1 MKAGCSCITHPSATK
16 YVQKQASKHTP
27 FDLNVLSTPPAFILS
42 QDRTLEIIVSK
53 PFSRSPSS
61 LGSPRALRLTLFG
74 SNLKSE
80 LLYSALFIFLIEL
93 YFLSLPQSS
102 TAVSSRSSASASL
115 SLRFGSHA
123 PQPQLSELTS
133 WYFLVLVVQFSLSAL
148 PSLGQ
153 LSYST
158 TSTFNCQGVFSTF
171 FEFLSR
177 NRKALDFT

>member
-53 PFSRSPSS
+53 PFSRSPFS

-102 TAVSSRSSASASL
+102 TAVSSRSSASL
-115 SLRFGSHA
+115 SLRFDSHA

-158 TSTFNCQGVFSTF
+158 
-171 FEFLSR
+171 LS
-177 NRKALDFT
+177 LIHI

>member
-53 PFSRSPSS
+53 PLSRSPSS

-158 TSTFNCQGVFSTF
+158 TSLFNCQGVFSTF
-171 FEFLSR
+171 FEFFIEKPQSS
-177 NRKALDFT
+177 

>member
-1 MKAGCSCITHPSATK
+1 MSKSKLP
-16 YVQKQASKHTP
+16 KHTP

-53 PFSRSPSS
+53 PLSRSPSS

-93 YFLSLPQSS
+93 YFFISSAVFNSCLFAFRSSLP
-102 TAVSSRSSASASL
+102 
-115 SLRFGSHA
+115 A

-158 TSTFNCQGVFSTF
+158 TSLFNCQGVFSTF
-171 FEFLSR
+171 FEFFIAKPQSP
-177 NRKALDFT
+177 

>member
-53 PFSRSPSS
+53 PLSRSPSS
-61 LGSPRALRLTLFG
+61 LGSPRALRLALFG

-80 LLYSALFIFLIEL
+80 LLYSALFIVLIEL
-93 YFLSLPQSS
+93 YFFISSAVFSNCLFAFRSSLP
-102 TAVSSRSSASASL
+102 AL
-115 SLRFGSHA
+115 
-123 PQPQLSELTS
+123 QPQLSELTS

-148 PSLGQ
+148 P
-153 LSYST
+153 
-158 TSTFNCQGVFSTF
+158 
-171 FEFLSR
+171 LSR
-177 NRKALDFT
+177 TAQLFYHIGLEKSTLNLTKFCTNRPLYIRYAMYILHTRSQ

>member
-53 PFSRSPSS
+53 PLSRSPYS

-102 TAVSSRSSASASL
+102 TAVSSRFSASASL

-158 TSTFNCQGVFSTF
+158 TSLFNCQH
-171 FEFLSR
+171 
-177 NRKALDFT
+177 

>member
-1 MKAGCSCITHPSATK
+1 MSTSL
-16 YVQKQASKHTP
+16 QRLP
-27 FDLNVLSTPPAFILS
+27 FDLHVLCAPPAFILS

-53 PFSRSPSS
+53 PLSRSPSS
-61 LGSPRALRLTLFG
+61 LGFPRALRLTLFG

-93 YFLSLPQSS
+93 YFFISSAVFNSCLFAFRSSLP
-102 TAVSSRSSASASL
+102 AL
-115 SLRFGSHA
+115 
-123 PQPQLSELTS
+123 QPQLSELTS

-158 TSTFNCQGVFSTF
+158 TSLFNCQGVFSKKLKKLVFPCGTRF
-171 FEFLSR
+171 FPF
-177 NRKALDFT
+177 